1 MAFRKDL
8 LLISSWIKPNTT
20 VLDLGCGDGELIKI
34 LIQEHSI
41 HGYGVEIDLENIK
54 KSIKNKINVLQMDI
68 DSGLS
73 EFDSNSFDY
82 VVLAQS
88 LQVVKNPKNLID
100 EMRRV
105 GKEII
110 VSFPN
115 MGHWSSRL
123 NLLLQGKMPVTKN
136 LPHSWYKTPNIHLCT
151 IKDFLIFCKDNN
163 YNIIETSITNNQQKS
178 NMMVKIFPNL
188 FGAVATFRIN

>member
-34 LIQEHSI
+34 LMQQHSI

-54 KSIKNKINVLQMDI
+54 KSIKNGVNVLQMDI

-88 LQVVKNPKNLID
+88 LQVVKNPKKLID
-100 EMRRV
+100 EMLRI

-123 NLLLQGKMPVTKN
+123 DLFLQGKMPVTKN
-136 LPHSWYKTPNIHLCT
+136 LPYSWYKTPNIHLCT
-151 IKDFLIFCKDNN
+151 IKDFIIFCKENN
-163 YNIIETSITNNQQKS
+163 YNIIEKSITNNDQKS
-178 NMMVKIFPNL
+178 NIAVELFPNL
-188 FGAVATFRIN
+188 FGSVATFRIN